1 MPARAS
7 IKIIPSPTFVAD
19 IDFSVAGEPDPVS
32 VGFEFRHKS
41 PDVLKEWVSSFGD
54 RDAASALSEVVV
66 RWTGGIVDESG
77 TAVPFTQENFRLF
90 LGAHGP
96 RPQDLLRGYIRELTE
111 SRQKN

>member
-1 MPARAS
+1 MLFRSSAARYWAC
-7 IKIIPSPTFVAD
+7 A
-19 IDFSVAGEPDPVS
+19 
-32 VGFEFRHKS
+32 R
-41 PDVLKEWVSSFGD
+41 SSA
-54 RDAASALSEVVV
+54 DAASALSEVVV

-77 TAVPFTQENFRLF
+77 AAVPFTQENFRLF